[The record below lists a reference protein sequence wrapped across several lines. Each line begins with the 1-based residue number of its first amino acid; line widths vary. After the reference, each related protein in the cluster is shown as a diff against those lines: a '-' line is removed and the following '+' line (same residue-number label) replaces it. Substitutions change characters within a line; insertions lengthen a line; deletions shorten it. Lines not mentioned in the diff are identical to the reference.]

1 MIKLRDILNEINVE
15 EPGSLSSSLRDKVL
29 GPIDSQ
35 HEIYKMDMRTVDEV
49 VDSLHSFV
57 EIDMVSGD
65 YLADL
70 YNWDDYRYG
79 YEYITPSKVKKA
91 LSTLKVINVTDGN
104 VPYDQLD
111 HGEDYTLIKYN
122 GNTYLSSEGGKYIT
136 LLK

>member
-1 MIKLRDILNEINVE
+1 MIKLRDILNEINIE
-15 EPGSLSSSLRDKVL
+15 EPGSLYSSLRDKVL

-35 HEIYKMDMRTVDEV
+35 HEIYMDTHTVNEV

-70 YNWDDYRYG
+70 YNYDDYRYG
-79 YEYITPSKVKKA
+79 YEYMTPSNVKKA

-122 GNTYLSSEGGKYIT
+122 GNTYLSSEGGRYIT